1 MVFDS
6 VSGENGRKRAKNHH
20 RQAADG
26 DSLININLL
35 NLIMKN
41 RLAPRFTSS
50 SSRENLLNYEKKNPL
65 PIKCGT

>member
-50 SSRENLLNYEKKNPL
+50 SSREN
-65 PIKCGT
+65 I